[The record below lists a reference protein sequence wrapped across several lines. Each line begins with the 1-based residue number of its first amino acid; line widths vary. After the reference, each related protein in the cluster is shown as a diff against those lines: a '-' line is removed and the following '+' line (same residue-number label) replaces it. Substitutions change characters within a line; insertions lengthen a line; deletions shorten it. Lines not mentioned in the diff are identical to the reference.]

1 MELQLPMPET
11 IADVER
17 EITVET
23 MQTPAVAVVP
33 VSNPETLFLIPAQAV
48 VQLADVKNSKAD
60 VTVANNK

>member
-23 MQTPAVAVVP
+23 MQTPAVAVVL